1 MYGKTTIIRDL
12 VNKISNG
19 IPEINFKGLTI
30 TVIDER
36 GEIAAMYRG
45 IPQNDVGIRTDIL
58 DNIPKYIGIKMAVRS
73 LAPKIIVADEIG
85 STNDSE
91 AITYAFCSGVK
102 GIFTAHGRNLNDLKT
117 NPEINKLINL
127 GVFEKIIFLDENNKG
142 SIKSIV

>member
-58 DNIPKYIGIKMAVRS
+58 DNIPKYIGIKMAIRS